1 MTVQIVQ
8 ISDTHLSEG
17 IPHFVSNF
25 DRIAE
30 SIREVR
36 PTMIINTGDIS
47 LDGADSE
54 ADLIFSKELHAGL
67 GIDCYMLPGNHDV
80 GDHLDVARRQPINIE
95 RLKRYRR
102 IIGADYWSI
111 DIPGWRLLGLNA
123 LTLGSDEVDDG
134 SQQNA
139 IRTAV
144 ADIGGRMLAI
154 FLHKPLADETYAEK
168 LTSNRFISP
177 HPRETLL
184 ACLGAVKPKLVLCGH
199 IHQYRDTMISG
210 IRHIWAP
217 ATSFIIGD
225 PWQPGYGAKALGY
238 LLHRFNADGSYH
250 HRLMTVRGLVHN
262 DLVNYPHVYG
272 DVRDLGPGNA

>member
-95 RLKRYRR
+95 RLPTCN
-102 IIGADYWSI
+102 I
-111 DIPGWRLLGLNA
+111 
-123 LTLGSDEVDDG
+123 
-134 SQQNA
+134 
-139 IRTAV
+139 
-144 ADIGGRMLAI
+144 
-154 FLHKPLADETYAEK
+154 
-168 LTSNRFISP
+168 
-177 HPRETLL
+177 
-184 ACLGAVKPKLVLCGH
+184 
-199 IHQYRDTMISG
+199 
-210 IRHIWAP
+210 
-217 ATSFIIGD
+217 
-225 PWQPGYGAKALGY
+225 
-238 LLHRFNADGSYH
+238 
-250 HRLMTVRGLVHN
+250 
-262 DLVNYPHVYG
+262 
-272 DVRDLGPGNA
+272 